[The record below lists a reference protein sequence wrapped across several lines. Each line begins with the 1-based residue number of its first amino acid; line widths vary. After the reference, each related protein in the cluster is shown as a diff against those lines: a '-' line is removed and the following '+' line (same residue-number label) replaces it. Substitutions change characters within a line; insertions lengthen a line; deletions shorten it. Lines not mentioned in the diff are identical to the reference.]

1 MDFNQEQIEHWI
13 VKMQNKDEESFQAFY
28 EEWYPKVFIL
38 RWRSLIMKQTQKM
51 LHRKQ

>member
-28 EEWYPKVFIL
+28 EEWYPKVFYIAL
-38 RWRSLIMKQTQKM
+38 AITHHEADAKDAAQ
-51 LHRKQ
+51 